1 METKRCKSLENII
14 FYLGRKEKKETL
26 TEGINTED
34 ERSLGLSA
42 SLDNVLRRRLENY
55 NLGIEETQGDGNC
68 FFRAV
73 SRMVYASD
81 EYHLHVRS
89 QAITYLS
96 EHRDEFEGFI
106 TNKYNNSINSYI
118 QSMSQDG
125 HWADNL
131 IIRATAD
138 ALNIEIHIISSAQET
153 PTIIFRPITD
163 NPTQTIFLGHITHL
177 HYVSTRSL
185 SEPQVMRYRGC
196 TKDGVRLT
204 KTYIIDNI
212 LTWLFLTISRFQE
225 IREFLDNIQHLKNIK
240 QILDS
245 YRIFQRGNAADSKK
259 GWFEFVTHKKPHI
272 YREFISFNEMTDAD
286 VMSKIIESKY
296 LGEVSNVI

>member
-1 METKRCKSLENII
+1 
-14 FYLGRKEKKETL
+14 
-26 TEGINTED
+26 
-34 ERSLGLSA
+34 
-42 SLDNVLRRRLENY
+42 
-55 NLGIEETQGDGNC
+55 
-68 FFRAV
+68 
-73 SRMVYASD
+73 MVYASD

-153 PTIIFRPITD
+153 PTITFRPITD
-163 NPTQTIFLGHITHL
+163 NPTQTIFLGHIAHL

-185 SEPQVMRYRGC
+185 SEPQVTWYQGC
-196 TKDGVRLT
+196 TKYGVRLI

-225 IREFLDNIQHLKNIK
+225 IREFLDNIQHLKNIN

-259 GWFEFVTHKKPHI
+259 GWFEFVTHKKSNI
-272 YREFISFNEMTDAD
+272 YDEFISFREMTDAD

-296 LGEVSNVI
+296 LGKVSNVI